1 MSKKVCSVLALASF
15 VVVSTVRASPYA
27 DSVVAYN
34 PGAGFNPG
42 YTNASVA
49 LGEPSR
55 VNPFG
60 DAVDPFNAPY
70 ATNQLVSIGANGF
83 LTLQFNT
90 PVLHN
95 MANPFGIDFIIFGHA
110 GFNITNGNFSG
121 GGITD
126 GSFYTSPAGNTR
138 VSVSADNLNYFILN
152 PSLAPNVDGLVPT
165 DGSGNFQKAAN
176 PGLVNSDFAG
186 KNLTQ
191 IRALYNGSGGG
202 AGYNIG
208 WAMGATLPSISY
220 IRIEGLDGNRFID
233 GVAAVPEPA
242 TWALLLIAAGLLLPQ
257 MHHARKK
264 TDA

>member
-1 MSKKVCSVLALASF
+1 MLKKIRYVLALSSF
-15 VVVSTVRASPYA
+15 VVVSTLHGSPYA
-27 DSVVAYN
+27 DSVVGYN
-34 PGAGFNPG
+34 PGAGFNLS
-42 YTNASVA
+42 YTNAAAA
-49 LGEPSR
+49 LGELSR
-55 VNPFG
+55 INPFG

-70 ATNQLVSIGANGF
+70 SSSQLVSIGANGF

-90 PVLHN
+90 PILHN
-95 MANPFGIDFIIFGHA
+95 VANPFGIDFIIFGHA

-126 GSFYTSPAGNTR
+126 GSFYTSPAGNSR

-176 PGLVNSDFAG
+176 PSLMNSDFAG

-191 IRALYNGSGGG
+191 IRSLYNGSGGG

-242 TWALLLIAAGLLLPQ
+242 TWALLLTGAGLLL
-257 MHHARKK
+257 RKTSRTK
-264 TDA
+264 NKSNV